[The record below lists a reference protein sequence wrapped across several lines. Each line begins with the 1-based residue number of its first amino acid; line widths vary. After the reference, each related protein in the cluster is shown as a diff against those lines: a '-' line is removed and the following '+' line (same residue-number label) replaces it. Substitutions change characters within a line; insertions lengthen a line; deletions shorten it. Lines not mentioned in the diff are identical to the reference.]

1 MEAPEQKAPAETQ
14 IPLQSTSGSILLKG
28 DAKHKFHHV
37 VIDDILFIE
46 GMRNYVSVVLKDNKK
61 NITLQKMK
69 FLEKDLASSGFIRI
83 HKYYLVNLKQISLI
97 EGNSITV
104 GPKSLPIGGSY

>member
-1 MEAPEQKAPAETQ
+1 
-14 IPLQSTSGSILLKG
+14 
-28 DAKHKFHHV
+28 
-37 VIDDILFIE
+37 
-46 GMRNYVSVVLKDNKK
+46 
-61 NITLQKMK
+61 MK